1 MAFSELEQK
10 PYEEIMDAYIESRRP
25 PVEIRDKLDIGYRID
40 GQAIEIFEIRPRWN
54 QPGVKLERPVAK
66 ARYFKSSGE
75 WHVYWMRADLKWH
88 SYEPESV
95 VETLEQFL
103 KVVNEDR
110 YACFWG

>member
-10 PYEEIMDAYIESRRP
+10 QYEEIMDAYIESRRP

-54 QPGVKLERPVAK
+54 QPGVKLESPVAK
-66 ARYFKSSGE
+66 ARYFKSRNE

-88 SYEPESV
+88 SYEPEPV
-95 VETLEQFL
+95 VKKLEKFL

-110 YACFWG
+110 FACFWG